1 MSQILAPRFLLVAGL
16 ALALTGCSS
25 APVDQL
31 PRPSGTAPVVIDPG
45 SDLYSDASNAMSD
58 LEPSEAVEGSEPPS
72 DESSSSLDKDLCD
85 RIGKRA
91 IEFSKIAA
99 EETGAVYIARL
110 LEGKVV
116 VDNRETIGTP
126 KPGTALVRVECFM
139 TVTISNGERG
149 TVNIYEL
156 LDSDG
161 KLRVRWDNYTPSE

>member
-25 APVDQL
+25 VPVDKL

-58 LEPSEAVEGSEPPS
+58 LEASEDVEVSESPS
-72 DESSSSLDKDLCD
+72 DESSSTLDKDLCD

-126 KPGTALVRVECFM
+126 KPGTALVRVACFM
-139 TVTISNGERG
+139 TVAISNGERG

-161 KLRVRWDNYTPSE
+161 KLRVRWDKYTPVE

>member
-1 MSQILAPRFLLVAGL
+1 MSQILAPKYLLVAGL

-58 LEPSEAVEGSEPPS
+58 LEPTDVVEGSESPS
-72 DESSSSLDKDLCD
+72 GKPSSTLDKDLCD
-85 RIGKRA
+85 RIGKSA

-116 VDNRETIGTP
+116 VDNRETIGNP

-139 TVTISNGERG
+139 TITLSNGENG

-161 KLRVRWDNYTPSE
+161 MLRVRWDNYAPGE

>member
-1 MSQILAPRFLLVAGL
+1 MSQILAPKFLLVAGL
-16 ALALTGCSS
+16 VLALTGCSS

-31 PRPSGTAPVVIDPG
+31 PRPSGTAPIVIDPG

-58 LEPSEAVEGSEPPS
+58 LESSEDVGVSDSPS
-72 DESSSSLDKDLCD
+72 DEPSSTLDKDLCD
-85 RIGKRA
+85 RIGKQA

-99 EETGAVYIARL
+99 EETGAVYIDRL

-139 TVTISNGERG
+139 TVAISNGERG

-161 KLRVRWDNYTPSE
+161 KLRVRWDNYTPGE

>member
-1 MSQILAPRFLLVAGL
+1 MLVVGL
-16 ALALTGCSS
+16 ALALTGFSS
-25 APVDQL
+25 VPVDNL
-31 PRPSGTAPVVIDPG
+31 PRPSGTAPVVVDPG

-58 LEPSEAVEGSEPPS
+58 LEASEDVEVADSSS
-72 DESSSSLDKDLCD
+72 DESSSTLDKDLCD
-85 RIGKRA
+85 RVGKRA

-139 TVTISNGERG
+139 TVAISNGERG

-161 KLRVRWDNYTPSE
+161 KLRVRWDNYTPVE